1 MPKSTFFNLSEE
13 KRQRIINATIDEF
26 IENSYEN
33 VTISNIAKRSS
44 IPVGSFYQYFYDK
57 DDLYLYLFFEIDIRI
72 LEICENEKLTYIDI
86 KENNKIDIY
95 KYVTPKE
102 LAFYDTWYFVPNDV
116 MRKYYF
122 GEYDNRVFDLCR
134 QKIEQY
140 RDEGRLIDTV
150 DINFILYF
158 YVTSTFN
165 VYMYCKK
172 NNIDDE
178 KKRLELKIQFFEE
191 VLSNGIFKKPNKN

>member
-33 VTISNIAKRSS
+33 VLISNIAKRSE

-57 DDLYLYLFFEIDIRI
+57 DDLYLYLFFEIDLKI
-72 LEICENEKLTYIDI
+72 IDI
-86 KENNKIDIY
+86 CHKENVNYIYLNDDVNIDIS
-95 KYVTPKE
+95 KHMTKKE
-102 LAFYDTWYFVPNDV
+102 LAFYDTWYYVPNDV
-116 MRKYYF
+116 MRKFYF
-122 GEYDNRVFDLCR
+122 GEYDDRLFDICR
-134 QKIEQY
+134 RSMEKFKE
-140 RDEGRLIDTV
+140 EGRLREDV
-150 DINFILYF
+150 DFEYLLYI

-165 VYMYCKK
+165 IYMYCKK

-178 KKRLELKIQFFEE
+178 KKRMELKNKFFETIIAD
-191 VLSNGIFKKPNKN
+191 GIFK

>member
-33 VTISNIAKRSS
+33 VLISNIAKRSE

-57 DDLYLYLFFEIDIRI
+57 DDLYLYLFFEIDLKI
-72 LEICENEKLTYIDI
+72 IDI
-86 KENNKIDIY
+86 CHKENVNYIYLNDDVNIDIS
-95 KYVTPKE
+95 KHMTKKE
-102 LAFYDTWYFVPNDV
+102 LAFYDTWYYVPNDV
-116 MRKYYF
+116 MRKFYF
-122 GEYDNRVFDLCR
+122 GEYDDRLFDICR
-134 QKIEQY
+134 RSMEKFKE
-140 RDEGRLIDTV
+140 EGRLREDV
-150 DINFILYF
+150 DFEYLLYI

-165 VYMYCKK
+165 IYMFCKK

-178 KKRLELKIQFFEE
+178 KKRMELKNKFFETIIAD
-191 VLSNGIFKKPNKN
+191 GIFK